1 MRVEE
6 TKGPSKLRY
15 DIRSD
20 IEDDNNT
27 VKVKGA
33 RRNVP
38 TYIKGQLKKTKP
50 TLKDRNYGGYEW
62 GGPLE
67 KTAKKA
73 VENHGKEELRV
84 LIRE

>member
-1 MRVEE
+1 
-6 TKGPSKLRY
+6 
-15 DIRSD
+15 
-20 IEDDNNT
+20 

-50 TLKDRNYGGYEW
+50 TLKNRNHGGYEW

-73 VENHGKEELRV
+73 VENHGREKPRV